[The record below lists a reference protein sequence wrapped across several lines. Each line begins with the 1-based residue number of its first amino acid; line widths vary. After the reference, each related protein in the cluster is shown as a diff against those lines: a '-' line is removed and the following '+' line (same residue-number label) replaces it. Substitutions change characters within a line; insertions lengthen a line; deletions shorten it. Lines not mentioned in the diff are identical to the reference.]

1 MAVSRPLTACAWCG
15 LLSEAG
21 PVCTICGSPAL
32 DITGRTTVLDVTWRM
47 EPPAPARTLDVGH
60 QWVSLGHVS
69 DLFRIPEPDLR
80 SWLEEAPESEEP
92 RLLLIEPGIQTRPT
106 AIWAPRDAARSPLR
120 DSLPPPMSHPQA
132 SEEAARMAEA
142 DPLGPSLWI
151 APMPAP
157 QPFRLEAAWAF
168 QPTVRERRLIRLE
181 MLRTRGATILAVG
194 LGAGGAIYVLDR
206 ALR

>member
-21 PVCTICGSPAL
+21 PVCSICGSPAL

-47 EPPAPARTLDVGH
+47 EPPAPARTLDVAH
-60 QWVSLGHVS
+60 QWVSLEHVS

-80 SWLEEAPESEEP
+80 SWLEEAPEGDEP
-92 RLLLIEPGIQTRPT
+92 RLLLIEPGIQTRPS
-106 AIWAPRDAARSPLR
+106 AIWAPRDTARI
-120 DSLPPPMSHPQA
+120 
-132 SEEAARMAEA
+132 AEA
-142 DPLGPSLWI
+142 DPLSPSLWI
-151 APMPAP
+151 APVPAP
-157 QPFRLEAAWAF
+157 QPFRLQAAWAF

-194 LGAGGAIYVLDR
+194 LGASGAIYALDH